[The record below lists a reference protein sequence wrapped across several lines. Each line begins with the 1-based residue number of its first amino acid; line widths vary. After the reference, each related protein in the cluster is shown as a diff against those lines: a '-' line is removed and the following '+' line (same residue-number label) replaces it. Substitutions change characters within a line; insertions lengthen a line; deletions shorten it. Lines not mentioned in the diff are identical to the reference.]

1 MRNQE
6 EQRIEERKEAS
17 VDPEK
22 SDMIDE
28 QKVPDA
34 RDSEAGQSMSSQ
46 EHEENPKSYG
56 INEFKEYITE
66 IPFPIKEKT
75 GIMKQFLSGVEK
87 LFAIVK
93 SSLRKA
99 ILWISRKNLRDEEK
113 V

>member
-6 EQRIEERKEAS
+6 EEKIEEKKEADVGPAKS
-17 VDPEK
+17 GVIDGQKTSSARDPEPK
-22 SDMIDE
+22 
-28 QKVPDA
+28 
-34 RDSEAGQSMSSQ
+34 QSVSSQ
-46 EHEENPKSYG
+46 EREENPKSYC

-93 SSLRKA
+93 SSIRKA